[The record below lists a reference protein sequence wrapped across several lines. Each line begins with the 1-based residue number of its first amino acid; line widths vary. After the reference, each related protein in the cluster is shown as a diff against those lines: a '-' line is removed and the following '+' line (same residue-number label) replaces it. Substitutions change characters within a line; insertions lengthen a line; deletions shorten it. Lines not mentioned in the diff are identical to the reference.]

1 MSAYTWPD
9 GTRKSQGN
17 AFHWQDKPSLWAK
30 PTLGEKVAL
39 AQAGKPTTPGRS
51 ITIYSRAKPKGG
63 A

>member
-17 AFHWQDKPSLWAK
+17 AFHWQDRPSMLAK
-30 PTLGEKVAL
+30 PTPGEKVAL
-39 AQAGKPTTPGRS
+39 AQAGKPTAAGKPF
-51 ITIYSRAKPKGG
+51 TIYSRAKPKGG

>member
-17 AFHWQDKPSLWAK
+17 AFHWQDKPSVWAK
-30 PTLGEKVAL
+30 PTAAEKNAL
-39 AQAGKPTTPGRS
+39 AQALSPRPGRS
-51 ITIYSRAKPKGG
+51 ITIFSRAKPKGG